1 MTKEKVREI
10 VLAEDF
16 RDLCDM
22 LKQRNMLMQELD
34 LLDGRIQYIKHED
47 RAKAVNWNV
56 KDLDDEDAD
65 VRGLLFG
72 GS

>member
-1 MTKEKVREI
+1 MREI

>member
-1 MTKEKVREI
+1 VTKEKVREI